1 MTMTS
6 QGCRLAA
13 APGCPA
19 ARQPGAD
26 GSTPRSGTQ
35 RPSRGADTGSAQRV
49 PAWDDRGPRTRFT
62 NVRTS
67 LRQSRPGPGHRGRIP
82 PGQYRTEKFPVLH
95 YGSVPHT
102 DLATWD
108 FRVWGEVDSPFTLTW
123 DQFKALPRKTVAT
136 DIHCVT
142 RWSKL
147 DTAWEGVAD
156 PDDPRDG
163 GGSGPTATHVVS
175 HAEQGY
181 TANLPLSVLDDDDV
195 LLADTFDGEPLEL
208 EHGYPLRLLV
218 PKKYFWKSS
227 KWVRGLEFLD
237 HDQLGFWERY
247 GYHND
252 ADPWREERFS
262 E

>member
-1 MTMTS
+1 MMFE
-6 QGCRLAA
+6 RLFGKPDADPAVAA
-13 APGCPA
+13 
-19 ARQPGAD
+19 
-26 GSTPRSGTQ
+26 
-35 RPSRGADTGSAQRV
+35 
-49 PAWDDRGPRTRFT
+49 
-62 NVRTS
+62 
-67 LRQSRPGPGHRGRIP
+67 RIP

-123 DQFKALPRKTVAT
+123 EQFKALPRKTVHT

-147 DTAWEGVAD
+147 DTDWEGVPIQEILGLAQLR
-156 PDDPRDG
+156 P
-163 GGSGPTATHVVS
+163 SAKFVLAHS
-175 HAEQGY
+175 EQGY
-181 TANLPLSVLDDDDV
+181 TANLPLDVLDDDDV
-195 LLADTFDGEPLEL
+195 LLADTFGGEPLEL

-218 PKKYFWKSS
+218 PKRYFWKSA
-227 KWVRGLEFLD
+227 KWIRGLEFLD

-247 GYHND
+247 GYNND
-252 ADPWREERFS
+252 ADPWKEERYS